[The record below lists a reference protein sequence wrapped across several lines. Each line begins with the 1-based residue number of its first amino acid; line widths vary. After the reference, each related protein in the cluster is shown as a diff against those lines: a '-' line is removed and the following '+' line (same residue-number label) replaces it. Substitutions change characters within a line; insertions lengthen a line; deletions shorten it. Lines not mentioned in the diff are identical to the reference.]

1 MSKEDVLKINEM
13 KIEDIDTIDS
23 VDEFRKLISR
33 LSIFEME
40 KYASQY
46 TQMILD
52 DQQGAKYAIQSYVMK
67 DWKINLGIAEEDI
80 YELKRNGR
88 TDNAK

>member
-13 KIEDIDTIDS
+13 KIEDIDNNDE
-23 VDEFRKLISR
+23 EFRKLISR

-52 DQQGAKYAIQSYVMK
+52 DEQGAKYAIQSYVMK
-67 DWKINLGIAEEDI
+67 DWKSNLGIAEEDI

-88 TDNAK
+88 TDNDR